1 MYAGKVV
8 SYKTIIDK
16 VSRDFGFENEI
27 QEENSIE
34 WLAEFM
40 AHTNSGVVMDNKIA
54 YISICDGRGDLPH
67 DLHKIEQTARLTCV
81 ETVDDILCGKGV
93 KIPMRWSTDNFHKQY
108 HKDDRDYTCYS
119 ADTYTVGQ
127 GYIFTSF
134 NEGFVAMA
142 YDAIPTDEEGYPTIP
157 AEQQWMEA
165 AAHYIAH
172 RIARKLFMKDSIS
185 EKKYMII
192 ERDKEWYFAQ
202 AVNHSK
208 QWNGVDEAEFVKNSH
223 VRTVPDLQAHNTF
236 FANMQIPE
244 QRNFRGKNLN
254 TTTVTVINTL

>member
-1 MYAGKVV
+1 MV
-8 SYKTIIDK
+8 
-16 VSRDFGFENEI
+16 
-27 QEENSIE
+27 
-34 WLAEFM
+34 
-40 AHTNSGVVMDNKIA
+40 
-54 YISICDGRGDLPH
+54 
-67 DLHKIEQTARLTCV
+67 
-81 ETVDDILCGKGV
+81 
-93 KIPMRWSTDNFHKQY
+93 
-108 HKDDRDYTCYS
+108 
-119 ADTYTVGQ
+119 
-127 GYIFTSF
+127 
-134 NEGFVAMA
+134 

-157 AEQQWMEA
+157 AGQQWLEA

-172 RIARKLFMKDSIS
+172 RIARRLFMKDSIN

-208 QWNGVDEAEFVKNSH
+208 QWNGVDEAESVKNSH

-254 TTTVTVINTL
+254 TKTVTVLNND